1 MFTVVAF
8 AHVAIVSAQSGR
20 PEGRLYVPPASIAG
34 PDLHGAGPD
43 VRGAGP
49 DVRSAGPD
57 VRGAGPD
64 VRSAGRDVRSAG
76 LQASQTGQ
84 TLQLTVD
91 EAVRR
96 AIDHN
101 PDLATVRDAVQVEAA
116 RVSESESA
124 YVPVFS
130 TIIGTSSNVT
140 PPSNF
145 LFGERGVDT
154 NDLFTSTGIRQR
166 MRWGAGTW
174 RLSWDTSRQTS
185 NSPLTSFDPALQSG
199 FQFALSQPLLR
210 DRKIDLARQQ
220 TIVCARNLE
229 SSELRVRE
237 SVVQTTASVKQAY
250 WTLKATLANVMVQ
263 QRSLELAEELVRQNR
278 SRVEV
283 GQTPPLDLLQ
293 AEAEVAQRRENLI
306 RAKTAAGDAEDR
318 LRRLI
323 IDPAD
328 ASFWRV
334 RLDPT
339 DEPEFGSVLPDE
351 DAVVLRNFDERYD
364 LARARKDLQNI
375 VTSVEFLENQKL
387 PDVRLETSYRGNGLG
402 GTRFLRTG
410 EFPGSIVGTTRRSY
424 GSALGQMFD
433 SSYPAWSVGLTVNYS
448 LGRSFEEAG
457 FARAQVERRQAA
469 KRIESLQLEIA
480 QTLRQAVRQVHSTA
494 ERIGAARAG
503 ATVARQRLDVEQRR
517 YEVGLSTSFLVTQ
530 AQRDLLQAEVNL
542 LQATLDHQ
550 SALVSF
556 DALQQAPASGQAQT
570 AISTGTNVIQ
580 LGPTAPNGL
589 FRAGAGTG
597 F

>member
-1 MFTVVAF
+1 MKGTLIFTIAVVVSAS
-8 AHVAIVSAQSGR
+8 VASAQSG
-20 PEGRLYVPPASIAG
+20 PA
-34 PDLHGAGPD
+34 
-43 VRGAGP
+43 R
-49 DVRSAGPD
+49 
-57 VRGAGPD
+57 
-64 VRSAGRDVRSAG
+64 
-76 LQASQTGQ
+76 Q

-96 AIDHN
+96 AVEHN
-101 PDLATVRDAVQVEAA
+101 PDLASVRFGTQVEAA

-124 YVPVFS
+124 YAPVFS
-130 TIIGTSSNVT
+130 TILGTSSNVA

-145 LFGERGVDT
+145 LLGERGVDT
-154 NDLFTSTGIRQR
+154 KDLFTSTGLRQR
-166 MRWGAGTW
+166 VPWGSGTW
-174 RLSWDTSRQTS
+174 NVSWDTSRQTS
-185 NSPLTSFDPALQSG
+185 NNPLTSFDPALQSG
-199 FQFALSQPLLR
+199 FQLALSQPLLR
-210 DRKIDLARQQ
+210 DRKMDLARQQ
-220 TIVCARNLE
+220 TIVAKRNLE

-237 SVVQTTASVKQAY
+237 SVVQTTAAVKHAY

-263 QRSLELAEELVRQNR
+263 QRSLELAQELARQNKA
-278 SRVEV
+278 RVDV

-306 RAKTAAGDAEDR
+306 RANTAAGDAEDR

-323 IDPAD
+323 MDPAD

-339 DEPEFGSVLPDE
+339 DEPAFGGGLPDV
-351 DAVVLRNFDERYD
+351 DAVAAGSFDERYD

-375 VTSVEFLENQKL
+375 VTSVEFLNDQKL

-410 EFPGSIVGTTRRSY
+410 EFPGTIVGTARRNY
-424 GSALGQMFD
+424 GSVLGQMFD
-433 SSYPAWSVGLTVNYS
+433 STYPTWSVGVKVSYS

-457 FARAQVERRQAA
+457 LARAQVERRQAVQ
-469 KRIESLQLEIA
+469 RISSLQLQIA
-480 QTLRQAVRQVHSTA
+480 ETLRQAVRQVHSTA
-494 ERIGAARAG
+494 ERIEAARAG
-503 ATVARQRLDVEQRR
+503 ASVARQRLDVEQRR

-530 AQRDLLQAEVNL
+530 AQRDLLQTEVNL

-556 DALQQAPASGQAQT
+556 EALQQAPALGEGQGVTSRGSNVLQVGPSAPTGVFRTGSG
-570 AISTGTNVIQ
+570 S
-580 LGPTAPNGL
+580 
-589 FRAGAGTG
+589 G